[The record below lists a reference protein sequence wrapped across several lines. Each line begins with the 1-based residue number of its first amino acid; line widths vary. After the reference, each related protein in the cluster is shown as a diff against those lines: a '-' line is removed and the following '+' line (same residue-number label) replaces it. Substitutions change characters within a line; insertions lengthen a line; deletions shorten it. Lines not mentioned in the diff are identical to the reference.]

1 MFESTPV
8 ACPEIPAS
16 LKRSQEDWVA
26 SFLFL
31 LELVGISLT
40 IQIRKISEIR
50 EIREITAALSKKR
63 AFLYIKREFL
73 LHIRAFLIKNMSFV
87 PYLN

>member
-1 MFESTPV
+1 M

-31 LELVGISLT
+31 LELVGIYPT
-40 IQIRKISEIR
+40 IQIRKIREIR
-50 EIREITAALSKKR
+50 EMREITAALSKKTCL
-63 AFLYIKREFL
+63 FYIKREFSSNK
-73 LHIRAFLIKNMSFV
+73 RAFSLKTCILYLI
-87 PYLN
+87 